1 MNYIGHWLAVQC
13 FKHDGTIHRCWDRG
27 LVLENNEDYVVIVSK
42 RAKVTESNGRTW
54 FTKEPAV
61 TIFSKKEWWN
71 VICMIKD
78 SGVCYYCNI
87 ASPCIIDKNY
97 IKYIDYDLDLKL
109 FPNDDTRLL
118 DEKEYLKHKDQYHYE
133 SDLDEVLRF
142 QTKEILEKMHKRDFP
157 FNDQEVL
164 NYYDDYLQLV
174 KK

>member
-13 FKHDGTIHRCWDRG
+13 FKHDGNIHRLWDRG
-27 LVLENNEDYVVIVSK
+27 LVLENNEDFIVIVSK

-78 SGVCYYCNI
+78 NGVCYYCNI

-97 IKYIDYDLDLKL
+97 IKYIDYDLDIKL

-118 DEKEYLKHKDQYHYE
+118 DEKKYLRHKDQYHYE
-133 SDLDEVLRF
+133 SDLDEVLRY
-142 QTKEILEKMHKRDFP
+142 QTNDILDKMHKREFP
-157 FNDQEVL
+157 FNDQVIQD
-164 NYYDDYLQLV
+164 YYDDYLQLV

>member
-1 MNYIGHWLAVQC
+1 MNFIGHWLAVQC
-13 FKHDGTIHRCWDRG
+13 FKHDGTVHRCWDRG
-27 LVLENNEDYVVIVSK
+27 LVLENNDDFVVIVSK

-78 SGVCYYCNI
+78 SGVSYYCNI
-87 ASPCIIDKNY
+87 ASPCIIDKNN

-133 SDLDEVLRF
+133 TDLDEVLRY
-142 QTKEILEKMHKRDFP
+142 QTKELLNKMHRREFP
-157 FNDQEVL
+157 FDDKTVL
-164 NYYDDYLQLV
+164 DYYDDYLQLV
-174 KK
+174 KR

>member
-118 DEKEYLKHKDQYHYE
+118 DEKEYLKHKDEYHYE
-133 SDLDEVLRF
+133 SDLDEILRY
-142 QTKEILEKMHKRDFP
+142 QTKEILEKMHKREFP
-157 FNDQEVL
+157 FSDKEVL
-164 NYYDDYLQLV
+164 DYYDDYLQLV